1 MRIWRILLGSCAA
14 WLLAA
19 SIASP
24 QAPARAQG
32 PATAQE
38 RDGGR
43 GPQTV
48 AEMNRKVLPTS
59 LTWEQILPIMQGW
72 RDGLGVTCEYCHVY
86 FGPFNPRNDFAS
98 DAKEAK
104 DKARVMLRTLQN
116 VNRTFGAEIPPLDR
130 PAAGQPAT
138 AARQTVQVQCVTCH
152 RGVPIPKPLIDIVL
166 DTGNTRGVAAA
177 VTQYRD
183 LRRVFYGAQAYDFT
197 DVTLFTAAQRSNAA
211 RKPDDAIA
219 YAQLNIEFNPMSAR
233 SYQVMSQAYVLKND
247 TASAISAMEKAA
259 AIDPMNAGFQNQL
272 NQLKNPGR
280 GGRGN
285 Q

>member
-1 MRIWRILLGSCAA
+1 MKMWRILLGVCGSC
-14 WLLAA
+14 LLAA

-24 QAPARAQG
+24 QAPARAAG
-32 PATAQE
+32 PAPAQV

-48 AEMNRKVLPTS
+48 AEMNRKILPTTM
-59 LTWEQILPIMQGW
+59 TWEQILPLMQTI
-72 RDGLGVTCEYCHVY
+72 RDGLGVTCEYCHEY
-86 FGPFNPRNDFAS
+86 YGPFNPKNDFAN

-104 DKARVMLRTLQN
+104 ENARVMMRTVQTIN
-116 VNRTFGAEIPPLDR
+116 QTFSAEIPRLDK
-130 PAAGQPAT
+130 PAAGAGAAAT
-138 AARQTVQVQCVTCH
+138 RQTVQVQCVTCH

-166 DTGNTRGVAAA
+166 ETGNARGPAAA
-177 VTQYRD
+177 VAQYRD
-183 LRRVFYGAQAYDFT
+183 LRRAFYGASAYDFT

-219 YAQLNIEFNPMSAR
+219 YAQLNVEFNPMSAR
-233 SYQVMSQAYVLKND
+233 SYQVMSQAYAQKND
-247 TASAISAMEKAA
+247 TANAIAALEKAI
-259 AIDPMNAGFQNQL
+259 AIDPMNQGFQNQL

-285 Q
+285 

>member
-1 MRIWRILLGSCAA
+1 MKRWPILVGACVSY
-14 WLLAA
+14 LLAVSFVSA
-19 SIASP
+19 
-24 QAPARAQG
+24 QAPARAGG
-32 PATAQE
+32 PAPAQA

-48 AEMNRKVLPTS
+48 AEMNRKILPTTM
-59 LTWEQILPIMQGW
+59 TWEQILPLMQTI

-86 FGPFNPRNDFAS
+86 NGPFNPTNDFAS

-104 DKARVMLRTLQN
+104 DKARVMMRAVQTINQ
-116 VNRTFGAEIPPLDR
+116 TFGAEIPRLDK
-130 PAAGQPAT
+130 PAAGQAAA
-138 AARQTVQVQCVTCH
+138 AARPTVQGGGMTCH

-166 DTGNTRGVAAA
+166 ETGNARGAAAA
-177 VTQYRD
+177 VAQYRD
-183 LRRVFYGAQAYDFT
+183 LRRAFYGASAYDFT

-211 RKPDDAIA
+211 MKPDDAIA
-219 YAQLNIEFNPMSAR
+219 YAQLNVEFNPMSAR
-233 SYQVMSQAYVLKND
+233 SYQVMSQAYGRKND
-247 TASAISAMEKAA
+247 TANAIAAMEKAL

-285 Q
+285 